1 MWFHLSSFQFADHYL
16 KTFNFIALVIFLD
29 MVPGD
34 SPGHLAAGRPR
45 QAHRQ
50 ERQEVRAGAGADQG
64 G

>member
-1 MWFHLSSFQFADHYL
+1 
-16 KTFNFIALVIFLD
+16 

-50 ERQEVRAGAGADQG
+50 ECQEVRAGAGADQG
-64 G
+64 GYSANYSANEC

>member
-1 MWFHLSSFQFADHYL
+1 MFIANHYL
-16 KTFNFIALVIFLD
+16 KIFNFNNLTTVLVISLD

-64 G
+64 GWC